1 MSEHVTPDPDDR
13 QACKVAPEPF
23 NEEVAKGAAFEHL
36 DGEEL
41 VLKCLGL
48 ATAMLRLCDAELDA
62 QFYERKLRDKK
73 LVVDYGVRGRAEL
86 ASMVYDLLK
95 ELRRRYYATDGR
107 LK

>member
-1 MSEHVTPDPDDR
+1 MSEHVDR
-13 QACKVAPEPF
+13 EA
-23 NEEVAKGAAFEHL
+23 EEGGAFGHL

-62 QFYERKLRDKK
+62 QFYERKLRDEKP
-73 LVVDYGVRGRAEL
+73 VVDYCVRARTEL

-95 ELRRRYYATDGR
+95 ELRRRYYATDGS